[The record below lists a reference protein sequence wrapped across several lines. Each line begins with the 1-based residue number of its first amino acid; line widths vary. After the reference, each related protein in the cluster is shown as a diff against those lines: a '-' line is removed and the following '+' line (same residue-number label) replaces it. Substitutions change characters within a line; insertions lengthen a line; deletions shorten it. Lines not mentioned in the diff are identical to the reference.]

1 MLRKLVGHNIIGF
14 DLTYLDQSDLIHEG
28 TGHDF
33 FNARGY
39 WSDIFFDTMRRWHP
53 RDMISLD
60 QLAKALG
67 HPKGKNGNGKHF
79 YALPDDQK
87 EEYLTNDLKLV
98 EFVFNKMNK
107 ESKRICD
114 DAIIF
119 DIETAPLRDDV
130 IESLI
135 PEFNPDSVKVGNLKD
150 PAKIEEKIEQARENH
165 LQSYIDKAGLE
176 AKYSIPCAIGYIIS
190 GKVELHFDEP
200 KELINRFWKVCGQV
214 WSHNMEV
221 KLK

>member
-1 MLRKLVGHNIIGF
+1 MLRKIVGHNIIGF
-14 DLTYLDQSDLIHEG
+14 DLPYLDQADMIHG
-28 TGHDF
+28 GSGHDF
-33 FNARGY
+33 LNARGY
-39 WSDIFFDTMRRWHP
+39 WSDFFFDTMRRWHM

-60 QLAKALG
+60 KLAKALG
-67 HPKGKNGNGKHF
+67 HPSGKNGNGKHF
-79 YALPDDQK
+79 HALSDDEK

-98 EFVFNKMNK
+98 EFVFNKMNNG
-107 ESKRICD
+107 KRVCD
-114 DAIIF
+114 EAIIF

-150 PAKIEEKIEQARENH
+150 PAKIEEKIEQARDNH
-165 LQSYIDKAGLE
+165 LQSYIDKAGLDPRF
-176 AKYSIPCAIGYIIS
+176 SIPCAIGYIIS

>member
-1 MLRKLVGHNIIGF
+1 MLRKLVGHNILGF
-14 DLTYLDQSDLIHEG
+14 DLPYLDQSDMIHG
-28 TGHDF
+28 ANGHTF
-33 FNARGY
+33 LNSRGY
-39 WSDIFFDTMRRWHP
+39 WDGMFFDTMKRWHP

-60 QLAKALG
+60 KLAKALG
-67 HPKGKNGNGKHF
+67 HKTGKNGNGKHF
-79 YALPDDQK
+79 YALSDDKK

-98 EFVFNKMNK
+98 EHVFAQMNK
-107 ESKRICD
+107 GKRVCD
-114 DAIIF
+114 EAIIF

-135 PEFNPDSVKVGNLKD
+135 PEFDPNSVKVGNLKD
-150 PAKIEEKIEQARENH
+150 SAKIEEKIEQARDNH
-165 LQSYIDKAGLE
+165 LQSYIDKAGLDPRF
-176 AKYSIPCAIGYIIS
+176 SIPCAIGYIIS

-221 KLK
+221 TLK